1 MRAKLQVGSEV
12 FVDSKPV
19 LLAMKSL
26 KDGTSIGGPYPAPAK
41 IHHTVRLDNIY
52 RIKVEHSNSG
62 LPKNTLFDQDDKE
75 CGWFCGWAYI
85 ASESVSTLV
94 LEVWD
99 SVYTHEVDQYYKDR
113 EDIVVEVAKAEMTK
127 GGEPDA

>member
-1 MRAKLQVGSEV
+1 M

-26 KDGTSIGGPYPAPAK
+26 KDGTSIGGPYPTAAK
-41 IHHTVRLDNIY
+41 IHHTVRLDNVF
-52 RIKVEHSNSG
+52 RIKVEHCSSG
-62 LPKNTLFDQDDKE
+62 LPKNVLYDQDDKE
-75 CGWFCGWAYI
+75 FGCFIGWAYI

-127 GGEPDA
+127 GGEPRA